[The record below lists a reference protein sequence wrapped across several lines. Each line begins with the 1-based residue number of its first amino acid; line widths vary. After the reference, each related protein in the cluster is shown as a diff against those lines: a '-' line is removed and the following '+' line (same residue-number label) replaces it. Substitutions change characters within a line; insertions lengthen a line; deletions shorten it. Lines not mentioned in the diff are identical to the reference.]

1 MPGCNFQYGS
11 AIGSNIIHRPLSQA
25 EILSSTN
32 TPQTQ
37 YNSHIAN
44 LDIIG
49 GGTVY
54 LGGNTCHSG
63 IHLISDP
70 NNTSTTSNYIG
81 YWNVWNSPN
90 WRSNTTA
97 YVFSADVI
105 GSNNYIGLGT
115 NHTTVRGKNNYTP
128 AHSTSVAIYGDDF
141 KKPFS
146 SSFSEKLKLDG
157 ITDDD
162 LKSILHKEVSFA
174 DLTKF
179 ALEYSDGAVIASP
192 SVNKELADYVAK
204 SGKLYLPTPD
214 ADNYVDAYNE
224 FYDKV
229 LESCK

>member
-1 MPGCNFQYGS
+1 MIYS
-11 AIGSNIIHRPLSQA
+11 
-25 EILSSTN
+25 
-32 TPQTQ
+32 
-37 YNSHIAN
+37 
-44 LDIIG
+44 
-49 GGTVY
+49 
-54 LGGNTCHSG
+54 
-63 IHLISDP
+63 
-70 NNTSTTSNYIG
+70 
-81 YWNVWNSPN
+81 
-90 WRSNTTA
+90 
-97 YVFSADVI
+97 
-105 GSNNYIGLGT
+105 
-115 NHTTVRGKNNYTP
+115 
-128 AHSTSVAIYGDDF
+128 IYGDDF